1 MFGGVGRALGATRNV
16 ASRARSTGGRAVQGV
31 SSFGAVA
38 GSLGSGYTKKG
49 RNI

>member
-1 MFGGVGRALGATRNV
+1 MFGRVGRALGATRNV
-16 ASRARSTGGRAVQGV
+16 AARARSTGGRAAQGV

-38 GSLGSGYTKKG
+38 GSIGSGYARKG